1 MADKDTQ
8 VNLAVYMERLD
19 SYISS
24 QNALNEN
31 LSKNLEKV
39 ETKVDDISQWRNKMY
54 GMKSI
59 LLAIG
64 VLIVHTSAIMG
75 SFVAIININK
85 LENL

>member
-1 MADKDTQ
+1 
-8 VNLAVYMERLD
+8 MERLD

-39 ETKVDDISQWRNKMY
+39 ETKVDDISQWRSKMY

-64 VLIVHTSAIMG
+64 LLVVHTSAVLG
-75 SFVAIININK
+75 SFIAIININK
-85 LENL
+85 

>member
-1 MADKDTQ
+1 MPDKDTQ

-19 SYISS
+19 SYILG

-39 ETKVDDISQWRNKMY
+39 ETKVDDISQWRSKMY

-64 VLIVHTSAIMG
+64 ILVVHTSAVLG
-75 SFVAIININK
+75 SFVAIINVNK
-85 LENL
+85 

>member
-1 MADKDTQ
+1 MPDKDTQ

-59 LLAIG
+59 LVAIG
-64 VLIVHTSAIMG
+64 ILVVHTSAVLG
-75 SFVAIININK
+75 SFVAIINVNK
-85 LENL
+85 

>member
-39 ETKVDDISQWRNKMY
+39 ETKVDDISQWRSKMY

-59 LLAIG
+59 LLAVG
-64 VLIVHTSAIMG
+64 LLIVHTSAVMG

-85 LENL
+85 

>member
-1 MADKDTQ
+1 VAEKDTQ

-31 LSKNLEKV
+31 LSKNLEQV
-39 ETKVDDISQWRNKMY
+39 ETKVDDISQWRSKMY

-64 VLIVHTSAIMG
+64 LLVVHTSAVLG
-75 SFVAIININK
+75 SFIAIININK
-85 LENL
+85 

>member
-1 MADKDTQ
+1 MVNKNTQ

-24 QNALNEN
+24 QNALNEK
-31 LSKNLEKV
+31 LTLNLEKV
-39 ETKVDDISQWRNKMY
+39 EIKVDNISEWRSKMY

-64 VLIVHTSAIMG
+64 ILFVHTSAVMG
-75 SFVAIININK
+75 SFVAIINFK
-85 LENL
+85 

>member
-1 MADKDTQ
+1 

-39 ETKVDDISQWRNKMY
+39 ETKVDDISQWRNKVY

-59 LLAIG
+59 LLAMGI
-64 VLIVHTSAIMG
+64 LIVHTSAIMG
-75 SFVAIININK
+75 SFVAIINFNK
-85 LENL
+85 

>member
-1 MADKDTQ
+1 VADKDTQ

-39 ETKVDDISQWRNKMY
+39 ETKVDDISQWRSKMY

-64 VLIVHTSAIMG
+64 LLVVHTSAVLG

-85 LENL
+85 

>member
-1 MADKDTQ
+1 MAQKDTQ

-31 LSKNLEKV
+31 LSRNLQNV
-39 ETKVDDISQWRNKMY
+39 ETKVDDISQWRSKMY

-64 VLIVHTSAIMG
+64 LLIVHTSAVMG

-85 LENL
+85 

>member
-1 MADKDTQ
+1 
-8 VNLAVYMERLD
+8 MERLD

-39 ETKVDDISQWRNKMY
+39 ETKVDDISQWRSKMY

-64 VLIVHTSAIMG
+64 LLVVHTSAVLG
-75 SFVAIININK
+75 SFIAIINVNK
-85 LENL
+85 

>member
-24 QNALNEN
+24 QNALNET

-39 ETKVDDISQWRNKMY
+39 ETQVDDISQWRSKMY

-59 LLAIG
+59 LAAL
-64 VLIVHTSAIMG
+64 
-75 SFVAIININK
+75 
-85 LENL
+85 

>member
-1 MADKDTQ
+1 
-8 VNLAVYMERLD
+8 MERLD

-31 LSKNLEKV
+31 LSKNLEQV
-39 ETKVDDISQWRNKMY
+39 ETKVDDISQWRSKMY

-64 VLIVHTSAIMG
+64 LLVVHTSAVLG
-75 SFVAIININK
+75 SFIAIININK
-85 LENL
+85 

>member
-1 MADKDTQ
+1 MPDKDTQ

-39 ETKVDDISQWRNKMY
+39 ETKIDDISQWRNKMY

-85 LENL
+85 

>member
-1 MADKDTQ
+1 VAEKDTQ

-39 ETKVDDISQWRNKMY
+39 ETKVDDISQWRNKVY

-59 LLAIG
+59 LLAMGI
-64 VLIVHTSAIMG
+64 LIVHTSAIMG
-75 SFVAIININK
+75 SFVAIINFNK
-85 LENL
+85 

>member
-24 QNALNEN
+24 QNALNET

-39 ETKVDDISQWRNKMY
+39 ETQVDDISQWRSKMY

-64 VLIVHTSAIMG
+64 ILIVHTSAVMG

-85 LENL
+85 

>member
-1 MADKDTQ
+1 MPDKDTQ

-39 ETKVDDISQWRNKMY
+39 ETKVDDISQWRSKMY

-64 VLIVHTSAIMG
+64 LLIVHTSAVLG
-75 SFVAIININK
+75 SFVAIINVNK
-85 LENL
+85 

>member
-1 MADKDTQ
+1 MPDKDTQ

-59 LLAIG
+59 
-64 VLIVHTSAIMG
+64 SY
-75 SFVAIININK
+75 NK
-85 LENL
+85 RCSICK

>member
-1 MADKDTQ
+1 
-8 VNLAVYMERLD
+8 MERLD

-39 ETKVDDISQWRNKMY
+39 ETKVDDISQWRSKMY

-64 VLIVHTSAIMG
+64 ILIVHTSAVMG
-75 SFVAIININK
+75 SFVAIIHINK
-85 LENL
+85 

>member
-1 MADKDTQ
+1 VATKDTQ

-39 ETKVDDISQWRNKMY
+39 ETKVDDISQWRSKMY

-64 VLIVHTSAIMG
+64 VLIVHTSAVMG

-85 LENL
+85 

>member
-1 MADKDTQ
+1 MVDNDTQ

-39 ETKVDDISQWRNKMY
+39 ETKVDDISQWRSKMY

-64 VLIVHTSAIMG
+64 LLVVHTSAVLG
-75 SFVAIININK
+75 SFTAIINVNK
-85 LENL
+85 

>member
-1 MADKDTQ
+1 VAEKDTK

-39 ETKVDDISQWRNKMY
+39 ETKVDDISQWRSKMY

-64 VLIVHTSAIMG
+64 LLVVHTSAVLG
-75 SFVAIININK
+75 SFIAIININK
-85 LENL
+85 

>member
-39 ETKVDDISQWRNKMY
+39 ETKVDDISQWRSKMY

-64 VLIVHTSAIMG
+64 LLIVHTSAVLG
-75 SFVAIININK
+75 SFVAIINVNK
-85 LENL
+85 

>member
-39 ETKVDDISQWRNKMY
+39 ETKVDDISQWRSKMY

-64 VLIVHTSAIMG
+64 VLVVHTSAVMG

-85 LENL
+85 

>member
-1 MADKDTQ
+1 MPDKDTQ

-75 SFVAIININK
+75 SFLAIVTFNK
-85 LENL
+85 

>member
-24 QNALNEN
+24 QTALTEK
-31 LSKNLEKV
+31 LSDNIEKV
-39 ETKVDDISQWRNKMY
+39 ETKVDDISQWRSKMY

-59 LLAIG
+59 LVAIG
-64 VLIVHTSAIMG
+64 VLVVHTTAVMG
-75 SFVAIININK
+75 RFVAIININK
-85 LENL
+85 

>member
-1 MADKDTQ
+1 MAEKDTK

-39 ETKVDDISQWRNKMY
+39 ETKVDDISQWRSKMY

-64 VLIVHTSAIMG
+64 LLVVHTSAVLG
-75 SFVAIININK
+75 SFIAIININK
-85 LENL
+85 

>member
-1 MADKDTQ
+1 VADKDTQ

-39 ETKVDDISQWRNKMY
+39 ETKVDDISQWRSKMY

-59 LLAIG
+59 LLAVG
-64 VLIVHTSAIMG
+64 LLIVHTSAVMG

-85 LENL
+85 

>member
-1 MADKDTQ
+1 MPDKDTQ

-39 ETKVDDISQWRNKMY
+39 ETKVDDISQWRSKMY

-64 VLIVHTSAIMG
+64 VLIVHTSAVMG

-85 LENL
+85 

>member
-1 MADKDTQ
+1 MVDKDTQ

-39 ETKVDDISQWRNKMY
+39 ETKVDDISQWRSKMY

-59 LLAIG
+59 LVAIG
-64 VLIVHTSAIMG
+64 ILVVHTTAVMG

-85 LENL
+85 

>member
-8 VNLAVYMERLD
+8 VNLADSMERLD

-39 ETKVDDISQWRNKMY
+39 ETKVDDISQWRSKMY

-64 VLIVHTSAIMG
+64 VLIVHTSAVMG

-85 LENL
+85 